1 MSPVDVKNVVRSRR
15 REEIIAEKG
24 KTNEPYIYEL
34 PTNWRDISGP
44 NL

>member
-15 REEIIAEKG
+15 REEIIAEKE